1 MHASPVWEE
10 YLVNTAASGPADH
23 TERADEILLLDNDLY
38 FSVKIADTL
47 KHVGY
52 HTHTVR
58 QLDAFSHALAEA
70 PPVLV
75 LVNTGS
81 RGLDWRA
88 AIAAARQARVAI
100 VAFGSHID
108 LQMQQ
113 EARDLGATSVIS
125 NSRLAS
131 DLPGVVARAL
141 RRANDTGGDTDAP
154 GPIGGAAQR
163 ELGE

>member
-1 MHASPVWEE
+1 
-10 YLVNTAASGPADH
+10 VNTAASGP
-23 TERADEILLLDNDLY
+23 TERSERADEILLLDNDLF
-38 FSVKIADTL
+38 FSVKVADTL

-52 HTHTVR
+52 RTRTVR
-58 QLDAFSHALAEA
+58 QLDAFTDTLAEVS
-70 PPVLV
+70 PVLV
-75 LVNTGS
+75 VVNTGG

-88 AIAAARQARVAI
+88 AIAAARQARVAV
-100 VAFGSHID
+100 VAFGSHVD

-141 RRANDTGGDTDAP
+141 RRVKGTGGDTDAP
-154 GPIGGAAQR
+154 DPIGGAAQR
-163 ELGE
+163 ELGESGE